1 MAEKD
6 EKLENKEE
14 VNKTKTAEKKDKKVE
29 NKKEEKQEKSQEN
42 KPAKNEQEENKPVEK
57 KPEEKKPE
65 ETKKTD
71 KKENKDEQKIEFEKS
86 YFDGGLLQLIGWKLL
101 GALVTLITFGICY
114 PFALCF
120 IYKWQMKHTVIN
132 GKRLYF
138 DGKGYQLLGRWL
150 LWLLLSIITLGIYTL
165 WIPVQQN
172 KWILK
177 HTHYEGV
184 KDTGEKDENNKSQ
197 FDGTTLQYIG
207 WILLAVFISVFSVG
221 ILFPCALCL
230 VYNWRISHT
239 VIDGDRME
247 FDGKSLQLLG
257 LWIKWVLLSIITIG
271 IYSLWIPIS
280 LLKWET
286 KHTNKK
292 GLSEKPYS
300 VKKAIILPVIAVV
313 AIFLCIT
320 IGSAMYTI
328 TKQKSV
334 LDRGSFSLPGNST
347 NEIAKGD
354 KETQKT
360 KINDAKDYSDGV
372 AWVRDENNKVYLI
385 DEKGKEIFELG
396 EISRG
401 LGIPDSVENFIDG
414 YAKVKDEKSERI
426 IDKKGKTV
434 LTINDE
440 MEVENSGDGFAIV
453 ETDEEDY
460 LGTTEK
466 MGLYDLE
473 KQEYILEPSANYTR
487 MKYLGEGMF
496 LVLQKEEGSYK
507 TPAFIFNT
515 ETAQTV
521 KGPTE
526 DRYIEEMANYN
537 NGYAV
542 AVKDGTFCLIDKNGN
557 EKTLGVDGFYGL
569 TTGKYAEGLIYIK
582 EAFYDENGNKV
593 IDLTDQNVS
602 NYPVFVDGYAL
613 VTFDNGSND
622 YYTIMDKTG
631 EFLFEPKKFIST
643 DNVRDTESF
652 AIYDDQEELAKG
664 GYIFARENSQYK
676 VIDIHGETKLQ
687 LDRLERPDSGITED
701 GIISIYNTQTSEHY
715 YKNLDG
721 DKITIE
727 VK

>member
-1 MAEKD
+1 MAENDEVENKKEEKKD
-6 EKLENKEE
+6 EKLENKTEDKKE
-14 VNKTKTAEKKDKKVE
+14 VKQNKPEEKKT
-29 NKKEEKQEKSQEN
+29 QEN
-42 KPAKNEQEENKPVEK
+42 KPKETKPVEK
-57 KPEEKKPE
+57 KAVENKPEEKKNTE
-65 ETKKTD
+65 IKQ
-71 KKENKDEQKIEFEKS
+71 KENKEEPKIEFEKS
-86 YFDGGLLQLIGWKLL
+86 YFDGGLLQLIGWKIL
-101 GALVTLITFGICY
+101 GFLVTLITLGICY

-138 DGKGYQLLGRWL
+138 DGKGYQLLGRWI

-177 HTHYEGV
+177 HTHYEG
-184 KDTGEKDENNKSQ
+184 TTPSGEKDENNKSQ

-247 FDGKSLQLLG
+247 FDGRSLQLLG

-292 GLSEKPYS
+292 GLSAKPYS
-300 VKKAIILPVIAVV
+300 VKKAIVLPIIAAV

-320 IGSAMYTI
+320 VGSALYTM
-328 TKQKSV
+328 TKQKSI
-334 LDRGSFSLPGNST
+334 LDMASLTAQQNRA
-347 NEIAKGD
+347 NEIAKG
-354 KETQKT
+354 KEDENSGEV
-360 KINDAKDYSDGV
+360 KITDAKDFSDGV
-372 AWVRDENNKVYLI
+372 AWVRDESNNVYLI
-385 DEKGKEIFELG
+385 DKNGKELFELG
-396 EISRG
+396 KISRG
-401 LGIPDSVENFIDG
+401 LGIPDNVEDFKG
-414 YAKVKDEKSERI
+414 GFAVVEDEKGERV

-434 LTINDE
+434 LQINDE
-440 MEVENSGDGFAIV
+440 MEVENSGDGFAIIQT
-453 ETDEEDY
+453 EEEDY
-460 LGTTEK
+460 LGKTKK

-473 KQEYILEPSANYTR
+473 ENKYVLDLSENYTR
-487 MKYLGEGMF
+487 MEYLNEGMF
-496 LVLQKEEGSYK
+496 LVIQKEEGSYK
-507 TPAFIFNT
+507 TPAFIYNA

-526 DRYIEEMANYN
+526 DRYVEEISEYN
-537 NGYAV
+537 DGYAT

-557 EKTLGVDGFYGL
+557 EKSLGIDGLYGL
-569 TTGKYAEGLIYIK
+569 ARGEYGDGLVYIK

-593 IDLTDQNVS
+593 IDLADQNVN
-602 NYPVFVDGYAL
+602 NYPVFINGYAF
-613 VTFDNGSND
+613 VTFNNGSNK

-643 DNVRDTESF
+643 DNVRDTDSF
-652 AIYDDQEELAKG
+652 AIYDDQEKLAKG
-664 GYIFARENSQYK
+664 GYLLTRENSQFK
-676 VIDIHGETKLQ
+676 VIDVNGDTKLQ
-687 LDRLERPDSGITED
+687 LDRFERPDSEITDD
-701 GIISIYNTQTSEHY
+701 GIISIYNTQTNEHY

-721 DKITIE
+721 DKITADI
-727 VK
+727 K

>member
-1 MAEKD
+1 MAENDEVENKKEEKKD
-6 EKLENKEE
+6 EKLENKTE
-14 VNKTKTAEKKDKKVE
+14 DKKEV
-29 NKKEEKQEKSQEN
+29 KQN
-42 KPAKNEQEENKPVEK
+42 
-57 KPEEKKPE
+57 KPEEKKTQENKPKETKSVEKKAVENKPE
-65 ETKKTD
+65 EKKNTEI
-71 KKENKDEQKIEFEKS
+71 KQKENKEEPKIEFEKS
-86 YFDGGLLQLIGWKLL
+86 YFDGGLLQLIGWKIL
-101 GALVTLITFGICY
+101 GFLVTLITLGICY

-138 DGKGYQLLGRWL
+138 DGKGYQLLGRWI

-177 HTHYEGV
+177 HTHYEG
-184 KDTGEKDENNKSQ
+184 TTPSGEKDENNKSK

-247 FDGKSLQLLG
+247 FDGRSLQLLG

-292 GLSEKPYS
+292 GLSAKPYS
-300 VKKAIILPVIAVV
+300 VKKAIVLPIIAAV

-320 IGSAMYTI
+320 IGSAMYTM
-328 TKQKSV
+328 TKQKAV
-334 LDRGSFSLPGNST
+334 LDMSSSLLKQNTTSDVANAGK
-347 NEIAKGD
+347 NE
-354 KETQKT
+354 ET
-360 KINDAKDYSDGV
+360 KITDAKDFSDGV

-385 DEKGKEIFELG
+385 DEKGKELFELG

-414 YAKVKDEKSERI
+414 YAKVEDEKSERI

-434 LTINDE
+434 LTINED

-473 KQEYILEPSANYTR
+473 KQEYILELSENYTR

-593 IDLTDQNVS
+593 IDLAEQNVS

-622 YYTIMDKTG
+622 YYTIMDKSG
-631 EFLFEPKKFIST
+631 EFLFEPIKFIST

-664 GYIFARENSQYK
+664 GYILARENSQYK
-676 VIDIHGETKLQ
+676 VIDIQGETKLQ
-687 LDRLERPDSGITED
+687 LDRFERPDSEITDD
-701 GIISIYNTQTSEHY
+701 GIISIYNTQTNEHY
-715 YKNLDG
+715 YKNLEG
-721 DKITIE
+721 DKITAE
-727 VK
+727 VE

>member
-1 MAEKD
+1 MGFG
-6 EKLENKEE
+6 L
-14 VNKTKTAEKKDKKVE
+14 
-29 NKKEEKQEKSQEN
+29 
-42 KPAKNEQEENKPVEK
+42 
-57 KPEEKKPE
+57 
-65 ETKKTD
+65 
-71 KKENKDEQKIEFEKS
+71 FEIM
-86 YFDGGLLQLIGWKLL
+86 F
-101 GALVTLITFGICY
+101 
-114 PFALCF
+114 
-120 IYKWQMKHTVIN
+120 TVIFIVIVGSFVVMAAKGISTWN
-132 GKRLYF
+132 KNNHSPRLTVSAVVVAKRS
-138 DGKGYQLLGRWL
+138 DVSYQHH
-150 LWLLLSIITLGIYTL
+150 SNTDHTMYTTSSNTYY
-165 WIPVQQN
+165 VTFQV
-172 KWILK
+172 
-177 HTHYEGV
+177 E
-184 KDTGEKDENNKSQ
+184 S
-197 FDGTTLQYIG
+197 
-207 WILLAVFISVFSVG
+207 
-221 ILFPCALCL
+221 
-230 VYNWRISHT
+230 
-239 VIDGDRME
+239 GDRME

-257 LWIKWVLLSIITIG
+257 LWIKWVILSIITIG

-292 GLSEKPYS
+292 GLSAKPYS